1 MKNILKLVAAFCL
14 MATLSANAQNQTIEM
29 KLYDSNGIAMPNTY
43 INVRLSV
50 IDKKFLIDETLY
62 TETHYNVQTD
72 NDGLFLLTLG
82 LPTNEDGSLNEEK
95 TIEFDRMMSDPLIAN
110 RNKAKIKVEIDPTRD
125 GTYPVSG
132 EIGLYD
138 MFANF
143 CYIAGNANH
152 ATEAETALYATAAET
167 AVVADTAETAKTAKT
182 AETAIVAD
190 TAGIAEVAQSAIVAD
205 TAKIAERALVA
216 EALEGEIDKAKEAE
230 KATKYIGDMPLVPV
244 TIEIT
249 GTGKGTVEF
258 AGKEYTASS
267 TEALYLPAY
276 CPVYMKVSCASN
288 INVIVTINGTE
299 FVEKLGTYTL
309 YKGAIGDVQEEA
321 DNEIYCGSTVS
332 KGQVWVDLWMNGCSV
347 ADNVDP
353 DDWNNG
359 NYKLVGPFTKTDGNN
374 VVKVA
379 FDKQIL

>member
-29 KLYDSNGIAMPNTY
+29 KLYDSNGIEMPNTY
-43 INVRLSV
+43 INVRLS
-50 IDKKFLIDETLY
+50 IIEKIFIAYEETIY

-72 NDGLFLLTLG
+72 NNGLFYLTLG

-95 TIEFDRMMSDPLIAN
+95 TTEFDRIMSNPLIAN

-125 GTYPVSG
+125 GTFPVSG
-132 EIGLYD
+132 EIGFYD
-138 MFANF
+138 MFADF

-167 AVVADTAETAKTAKT
+167 AVVADTAETAKTA
-182 AETAIVAD
+182 ETAVVAD
-190 TAGIAEVAQSAIVAD
+190 TAGIAKTAETAIVAD

-299 FVEKLGTYTL
+299 FVEKLGTYFSFQGGIGSVQTEANKDNNCGV
-309 YKGAIGDVQEEA
+309 YVSEGDVWVEPRCSEA
-321 DNEIYCGSTVS
+321 DEVY
-332 KGQVWVDLWMNGCSV
+332 
-347 ADNVDP
+347 P

>member
-72 NDGLFLLTLG
+72 NNGLFYLTLG

-288 INVIVTINGTE
+288 INVTVTINGTE
-299 FVEKLGTYTL
+299 FVEKLGTYFSFQGGIGSVQTEANKDNNCGV
-309 YKGAIGDVQEEA
+309 YVSEGDVWVEPRCSEA
-321 DNEIYCGSTVS
+321 DEVY
-332 KGQVWVDLWMNGCSV
+332 
-347 ADNVDP
+347 P

-374 VVKVA
+374 VVKVV

>member
-29 KLYDSNGIAMPNTY
+29 KLYDSNGIEMPNTY
-43 INVRLSV
+43 IDVRLS
-50 IDKKFLIDETLY
+50 IIEKIFIAYEETLY

-72 NDGLFLLTLG
+72 NNGLFYLTMG

-95 TIEFDRMMSDPLIAN
+95 TTEFDRIMSNPLIAN

-132 EIGLYD
+132 EIGFYD
-138 MFANF
+138 MFADF

-167 AVVADTAETAKTAKT
+167 AVVADTAETAKTA
-182 AETAIVAD
+182 ETAVVAD

-299 FVEKLGTYTL
+299 FVEKLGTYFS
-309 YKGAIGDVQEEA
+309 YQGGIGYVQTETNT
-321 DNEIYCGSTVS
+321 DNTCGVYVS
-332 KGQVWVDLWMNGCSV
+332 EGNVWVEPRCSV
-347 ADNVDP
+347 ADEVYP
-353 DDWNNG
+353 DDWNKG

-374 VVKVA
+374 VVKVV
-379 FDKQIL
+379 FEKQIL

>member
-29 KLYDSNGIAMPNTY
+29 KLYDSNGIEMPNTY
-43 INVRLSV
+43 INVRLS
-50 IDKKFLIDETLY
+50 IIEKIFIAYEETIY

-72 NDGLFLLTLG
+72 NNGLFYLTLG

-95 TIEFDRMMSDPLIAN
+95 TTEFDRIMSNPLIAN

-125 GTYPVSG
+125 GTFPVSG
-132 EIGLYD
+132 EIGFYD
-138 MFANF
+138 MFADF

-182 AETAIVAD
+182 AET
-190 TAGIAEVAQSAIVAD
+190 AIVAD

-288 INVIVTINGTE
+288 INVTVTINGTE
-299 FVEKLGTYTL
+299 FVEKLGTYFSFQGGIGSVQTEANKDNNCGV
-309 YKGAIGDVQEEA
+309 YVSEGDVWVEPRCSEA
-321 DNEIYCGSTVS
+321 DEVY
-332 KGQVWVDLWMNGCSV
+332 
-347 ADNVDP
+347 P

>member
-14 MATLSANAQNQTIEM
+14 MATLSANAQHQTIEM
-29 KLYDSNGIAMPNTY
+29 KLYDSNGIEMPNTG
-43 INVRLSV
+43 IDVRLS
-50 IDKKFLIDETLY
+50 IIEKILAFEETIY
-62 TETHYNVQTD
+62 TETHYNVYTD
-72 NDGLFLLTLG
+72 NYGLFYITLG
-82 LPTNEDGSLNEEK
+82 MPTNEDGSPNDEK
-95 TIEFDRMMSDPLIAN
+95 MTEFERIMSDPLIAN

-132 EIGLYD
+132 EIGFYD
-138 MFANF
+138 MFADF

-152 ATEAETALYATAAET
+152 ATEA
-167 AVVADTAETAKTAKT
+167 DTAETAKTA
-182 AETAIVAD
+182 ETAVVAD

-288 INVIVTINGTE
+288 INVTVTINGTE

-353 DDWNNG
+353 DDWSNG

-374 VVKVA
+374 VVKVV